1 MIQYWKIDAS
11 TLEAS
16 EVPDVTVEAAFL
28 CYHKTVLLQNWF
40 NFIIIC
46 AGGSFASWAS
56 YEAWNVPKANDVEA
70 Y

>member
-1 MIQYWKIDAS
+1 MIQYWKIDYT
-11 TLEAS
+11 TLVANG
-16 EVPDVTVEAAFL
+16 VPDATVYAAFKS
-28 CYHKTVLLQNWF
+28 YHKTVLLQNWF

-56 YEAWNVPKANDVEA
+56 YEAWNVPKASDVEA